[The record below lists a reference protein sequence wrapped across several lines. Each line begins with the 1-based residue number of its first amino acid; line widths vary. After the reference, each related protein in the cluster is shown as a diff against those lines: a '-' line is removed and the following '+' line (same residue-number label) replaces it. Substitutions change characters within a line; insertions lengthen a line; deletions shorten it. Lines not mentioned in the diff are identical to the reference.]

1 VERDLVYD
9 VGMHRGEDTAYY
21 LAKGYRVVGFEAD
34 PDLAALCA
42 ERFAGEKRLQ
52 IVAGAIVAAPFE
64 PVRFYRHPN
73 SVWGT
78 LDAGRAAGNLHAG
91 ESEEVTVP
99 AVDFGAVLRR
109 SGVPAFLKIDIEGAG
124 LLCLQALL
132 DAPERPESLSIE
144 ASHEDSEELRR
155 ELELLSHLGYDRF
168 AVVQQATIP
177 ETEIQTRTLGGQPLS
192 YRFEPAASGPFGE
205 DLPGWVDRAA
215 AERRYRR
222 INRVQRALAGPE
234 ALLRRS
240 QVGKGIRG
248 QAIRLLG
255 PMPGWF
261 DTHATTAEALDRA
274 SGLIGEL
281 E

>member
-34 PDLAALCA
+34 PLLAAACA
-42 ERFAGEKRLQ
+42 ERFAGEERLE
-52 IVAGAIVAAPFE
+52 IVVGAVAAPGVE
-64 PVRFYRHPN
+64 SVRFFRHPN

-78 LDAGRAAGNLHAG
+78 LDAGRAAGNEHAG
-91 ESEEVTVP
+91 ASEEAEVA

-109 SGVPAFLKIDIEGAG
+109 TGVPAFVKVDIEGAG

-132 DAPERPESLSIE
+132 ESPERPESVSIE
-144 ASHEDSEELRR
+144 ASHEDWEELRH
-155 ELELLSHLGYDRF
+155 ELDLLARLGYDRF

-177 ETEIQTRTLGGQPLS
+177 DTLLETRTLSGEPLAH
-192 YRFEPAASGPFGE
+192 RFEPAASGPFGA

-222 INRVQRALAGPE
+222 INRVQRAVAGPE

-240 QVGKGIRG
+240 QIGKGIRG

-261 DTHATTAEALDRA
+261 DTHATTAAALARSSRA
-274 SGLIGEL
+274 
-281 E
+281 